1 MGSELEENLENKGL
15 QGQFAQCSLGP
26 WMGFL
31 SGVLSHVFPGV
42 SRKRLGRPGS
52 RYCLGIQ
59 GLTV

>member
-31 SGVLSHVFPGV
+31 FGVLSHVFPGHPKKGWDV
-42 SRKRLGRPGS
+42 QGPG
-52 RYCLGIQ
+52 I
-59 GLTV
+59 V